1 MISLKC
7 FLFFFVCLP
16 SFPQTDSEGRLGMRS
31 VLLNATDDGDS
42 KRAKLSYSNRGLY
55 SRTPSTSVT
64 GSTYSSNGLSS
75 GRGTKYHMTCW
86 GHEKDHFPSFGTCVL
101 PCAVV
106 DVKIWHVLPERTPNR
121 LAWAAHCIS
130 TFWSMCR
137 QWRASVNFTDGY

>member
-75 GRGTKYHMTCW
+75 GRGTKYHMTC
-86 GHEKDHFPSFGTCVL
+86 
-101 PCAVV
+101 
-106 DVKIWHVLPERTPNR
+106 
-121 LAWAAHCIS
+121 
-130 TFWSMCR
+130 
-137 QWRASVNFTDGY
+137 